1 MGSWNK
7 HLANIIALHARAKN
21 LEQSLHISRLIEEK
35 LSFGELVRALA
46 RVDEVLGLY
55 KKAHRMVS
63 LLTDQQSEDTPF
75 KESNLSGVKHAIES
89 GISRLH
95 DVVRILNAKMSKYET
110 NRLDLASA
118 NDTNYASSMDMDPDL
133 LKDAVRASLQDISDL
148 AEYMEAPSLVK
159 LKKELDKLMRN

>member
-7 HLANIIALHARAKN
+7 HLANIIALHARAKH

-35 LSFGELVRALA
+35 LSFGELVRALG
-46 RVDEVLGLY
+46 RVEEVLDLY
-55 KKAHRMVS
+55 KKAHRMAS
-63 LLTDQQSEDTPF
+63 LLADQETEGNFF
-75 KESNLSGVKHAIES
+75 KESDLSGVRHTIES

-95 DVVRILNAKMSKYET
+95 DVVRILNAKMAKYEN

-118 NDTNYASSMDMDPDL
+118 NDTNYATSIDADT
-133 LKDAVRASLQDISDL
+133 LKDEIRGTLEDMSELV
-148 AEYMEAPSLVK
+148 EYMEAPSLAK